1 MRDDKLKKLYIENY
15 SNTEFVYEQD
25 VYEYLKDVSAFLR
38 FYNERDRWKYKN
50 PAYDTMGYLKMWEK
64 HIQELI
70 MELFNSFVYGNF
82 LSVSAMTRTLMECY
96 VYVSIMKK
104 EQSQELLDEWWI
116 CNLIHKVSSAAHTE
130 AGKKQID
137 NIKLYCEL
145 RNIDFEEKWNYYTKY
160 AKKEHGWLRTLL
172 GNQSIGFQALC
183 KYIGE
188 EDIYS
193 DYESA
198 NAYVHGQDI
207 ATKLL
212 SFTFYCTIYVRLY
225 LMMQYIFKA
234 IRLFETDKE
243 IEDWML
249 ELETGLI
256 ELGDTYLE

>member
-1 MRDDKLKKLYIENY
+1 MIEDKLRKLYIENS
-15 SNTEFVYEQD
+15 SNTEFVYEED
-25 VYEYLKDVSAFLR
+25 VYQYLEDVSAFLN
-38 FYNERDRWKYKN
+38 FYNGRYRWKYKN
-50 PAYDTMGYLKMWEK
+50 PEYDTMGYLKMWQK
-64 HIQELI
+64 YIQELI

-82 LSVSAMTRTLMECY
+82 LSVAAMTRTLMECY
-96 VYVSIMKK
+96 VYVSILKK

-116 CNLIHKVSSAAHTE
+116 CNLIHKADSALQTE
-130 AGKKQID
+130 AGKKQVD
-137 NIKLYCEL
+137 NIKAYCEL
-145 RNIDFEEKWNYYTKY
+145 RNMDFEEKWEYYTTY
-160 AKKEHGWLRTLL
+160 AKKEQGWLRTLM

-188 EDIYS
+188 EEIHS

-243 IEDWML
+243 MEDWML
-249 ELETGLI
+249 ELEAGLI
-256 ELGDTYLE
+256 ELGDTYLK